1 MKIKLKHRNLK
12 YHFSHLSFSSKTQC
26 SASRTRNFSWNATK
40 IHDVVMNAH
49 TYRLSILFSI
59 HIIVSLFGKSD
70 FLIFYVR
77 KTCIK
82 FKIESYVHVTSPHE
96 RATKEPLLFCR
107 VIPWI
112 TRHRQ
117 NANGRRKLWVICK
130 NVTVHHPRLHPR
142 GCSTLACYHLH
153 GTVTAALS

>member
-26 SASRTRNFSWNATK
+26 SASKTRNFSWNATK

-49 TYRLSILFSI
+49 IIGSQYYFLF
-59 HIIVSLFGKSD
+59 VSSFPSSGKVT
-70 FLIFYVR
+70 FWYFTLER
-77 KTCIK
+77 WCIK
-82 FKIESYVHVTSPHE
+82 FKIESYVHVTPPHE

-117 NANGRRKLWVICK
+117 NASGRRKLWVICE